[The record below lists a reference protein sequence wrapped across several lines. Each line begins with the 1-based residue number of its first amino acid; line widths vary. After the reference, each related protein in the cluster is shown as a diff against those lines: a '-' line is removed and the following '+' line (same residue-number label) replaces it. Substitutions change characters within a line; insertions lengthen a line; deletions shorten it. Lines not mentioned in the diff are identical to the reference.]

1 MIIIPIVENIKVD
14 GFQSEKGLSLY
25 IEFQDKKIIFDTG
38 RSDIFIKNALK
49 LGININD
56 IDFFIVSH
64 GHNDHFGGINYLPSE
79 IKESSSI
86 YVSKESMDNFD
97 FNFYG
102 KKKSIGRYKES
113 KIKGTE
119 FESVLKLSENMFLIK
134 TEKKEKSK
142 NFFKNEELDNF
153 NHEIHLII
161 IENNKVNIITGCC
174 HSGVLNLLETVKK
187 IFPNKKINSLIGGLH
202 TRSYIIKPL
211 KLIRLIFN
219 LRESN
224 ISKLILGHCTGQKTI
239 QIIKIFLNNVSK
251 IKVGNIYNV

>member
-1 MIIIPIVENIKVD
+1 MIIIPIVENIEVD

-38 RSDIFIKNALK
+38 RSDAFIKNSLK
-49 LGININD
+49 LGIDIND

-113 KIKGTE
+113 KIKGIK
-119 FESVLKLSENMFLIK
+119 FENILKISENIFLIK
-134 TEKKEKSK
+134 TEKREKSN
-142 NFFKNEELDNF
+142 NFLKNEELDNF
-153 NHEIHLII
+153 NHEIHLIL
-161 IENNKVNIITGCC
+161 IENNEVNIITGCC

-187 IFPNKKINSLIGGLH
+187 LFPNKKINSLIGGLH
-202 TRSYIIKPL
+202 TRSYIIKPI
-211 KLIRLIFN
+211 KLIRLISN
-219 LRESN
+219 LKEYN

-239 QIIKIFLNNVSK
+239 IIIKMFLNNISR
-251 IKVGNIYNV
+251 IKVGNIYNI